1 MDRRD
6 LAAEVRRFGRMLRDQ
21 AWIVLLC
28 VVVAVLAAALYES
41 SKQTA
46 YEAQAKVLLLQDDPN
61 ATLSGTGFFLDPV
74 RQRATA
80 LELITGPNV
89 AARAARQL
97 HHSGPLPSVHA
108 AASGDSNV
116 VTIFA
121 QSRDPKLSAQ
131 TADAYAKQYVEFRR
145 DAVRARYDQALAD
158 VQDRVRRLQQNPSP
172 TSGAQLKQLSAQAQQ
187 LSLLASTRL
196 PDATVIQRANGF
208 ALAKKPRWSRNL
220 LLAAIGGL
228 LIGLALA
235 FVRDRLDDRIKTEE
249 DLADVLPGIPVLAAI
264 PRWRPGQRWR
274 REASEGY
281 FNLGVSLRS
290 VNGSSPAA
298 TSYLITS
305 ALGEDGKSTTALNLA
320 LALGREG
327 RNALLVD
334 GDLRRPQVTEMLGAP
349 RGDGFVKV
357 LAGDSTLA
365 EAVSRQQFRAE
376 QKNGLRRGRKPLI
389 TVQGDVS
396 VLPAGRTNSA
406 PQRLITE
413 QSAQALIEQARDEDR
428 YTVID
433 GPPLGLFGDMLP
445 VARHVDGVVV
455 VVRLYHS
462 RKRALRN
469 LLRQLDTAGLRP
481 IGLVLIGTPTDQDSF
496 YGY

>member
-1 MDRRD
+1 M
-6 LAAEVRRFGRMLRDQ
+6 
-21 AWIVLLC
+21 I
-28 VVVAVLAAALYES
+28 
-41 SKQTA
+41 
-46 YEAQAKVLLLQDDPN
+46 
-61 ATLSGTGFFLDPV
+61 
-74 RQRATA
+74 
-80 LELITGPNV
+80 
-89 AARAARQL
+89 
-97 HHSGPLPSVHA
+97 
-108 AASGDSNV
+108 
-116 VTIFA
+116 
-121 QSRDPKLSAQ
+121 
-131 TADAYAKQYVEFRR
+131 
-145 DAVRARYDQALAD
+145 
-158 VQDRVRRLQQNPSP
+158 
-172 TSGAQLKQLSAQAQQ
+172 
-187 LSLLASTRL
+187 
-196 PDATVIQRANGF
+196 
-208 ALAKKPRWSRNL
+208 
-220 LLAAIGGL
+220 
-228 LIGLALA
+228 
-235 FVRDRLDDRIKTEE
+235 
-249 DLADVLPGIPVLAAI
+249 
-264 PRWRPGQRWR
+264 
-274 REASEGY
+274 
-281 FNLGVSLRS
+281 
-290 VNGSSPAA
+290 GSS
-298 TSYLITS
+298 
-305 ALGEDGKSTTALNLA
+305 
-320 LALGREG
+320 
-327 RNALLVD
+327 
-334 GDLRRPQVTEMLGAP
+334 